1 MSEDSNTSGDSSGYQ
16 LYHYVPNKG
25 AAILFVVLFLLGTF
39 VSAFQVFFLARR
51 ASSIRRN
58 EAFEVEVSSRQDLGN
73 TETKFVG
80 EACVRYASVSRQ
92 DKKLKVSSIA
102 CCFIPFFIGCIFEA
116 VGYVA
121 RAISASN
128 KQTLVPFIIQSVL
141 LLVAPALYAG
151 SIYMLFGRLLR
162 AMECQ
167 KLMLVSSRFGTAV
180 FVTGDV
186 FSFLLQSS
194 GGGLMAK
201 EDGRKIGTRLV
212 IAGLIVQV
220 VFFGFFIINELR
232 FSVRAYPVCPFFKQL
247 TRKWLY
253 FNWALLISSVLIMV
267 RSIVRL
273 IEFVEG
279 FDGFIISHEVFIFVF
294 DALPMFLVIVLFCIA
309 LYFGNIFSVI
319 DECRKS
325 KNPAIVRHP
334 IQLEEES
341 F

>member
-1 MSEDSNTSGDSSGYQ
+1 MSEDSNTSSDSGGYQ
-16 LYHYVPNKG
+16 LYNYVPNRG
-25 AAILFVVLFLLGTF
+25 AAILFVVLFLLGTLA
-39 VSAFQVFFLARR
+39 SAFQVIFMARR
-51 ASSIRRN
+51 ASSARKN
-58 EAFEVEVSSRQDLGN
+58 EAFEVYSTKDLG
-73 TETKFVG
+73 TKVVG
-80 EACVRYASVSRQ
+80 ETYVYASVSRQ

-128 KQTLVPFIIQSVL
+128 KQALIPFVIQSVL

-167 KLMLVSSRFGTAV
+167 KLMLVSSRFGSAI

-201 EDGRKIGTRLV
+201 EDGRKTGTRLV

>member
-1 MSEDSNTSGDSSGYQ
+1 MSEDSNTSNDSSGYQ

-39 VSAFQVFFLARR
+39 VSAFQVFFWARR
-51 ASSIRRN
+51 TSSVRMN
-58 EAFEVEVSSRQDLGN
+58 EAFEVCSTKDLGN

-80 EACVRYASVSRQ
+80 ETCVRYASVSKQ
-92 DKKLKVSSIA
+92 DRKLKVSSIS

-116 VGYVA
+116 IGYVA

-128 KQTLVPFIIQSVL
+128 KQALVPFIIQSVL

-186 FSFLLQSS
+186 LSFLLQSA

-201 EDGRKIGTRLV
+201 EDQADTGSRLV
-212 IAGLIVQV
+212 IGGLVVQI

-232 FSVRAYPVCPFFKQL
+232 FSVRVDPVCPFFRRL
-247 TRKWLY
+247 SRKWLY
-253 FNWALLISSVLIMV
+253 FNWVLLISSLLIMV

-279 FDGFIISHEVFIFVF
+279 SDGFIISHEVFIYVF
-294 DALPMFLVIVLFCIA
+294 DALPMFLVIVLFCAA

-319 DECRKS
+319 DECRNS
-325 KNPAIVRHP
+325 KNAAIVRHP